1 MDLPREDGLP
11 EPLPADPMP
20 LAKAW
25 LDEAMARGAT
35 RNPNAMALATV
46 DAQGEPDVRMVLCKG
61 LDPDAGHLVFYTNYD
76 SAKARAI
83 EATGVAGVVLHF
95 DDVEQQIRVRGPV
108 VRSPAAES
116 DAYFATRHPV
126 SQLGA
131 WASHQSAPIGS
142 RGELLERVERVIDE
156 LGVGPGVLLGEGAT
170 AIPRPPFWGGYRLIA
185 QRVELWV
192 GEAGRIHDRAVWT
205 RELTR
210 RDEHSMAGGPW
221 EATRLQP

>member
-1 MDLPREDGLP
+1 MDLPREEGLP
-11 EPLPADPMP
+11 ESLPADPMP
-20 LAKAW
+20 LARAW
-25 LDEAMARGAT
+25 LDEAMERAST
-35 RNPNAMALATV
+35 PNPNAMALATV
-46 DAQGEPDVRMVLCKG
+46 DAQGEPDVRMVLCKD
-61 LDPDAGHLVFYTNYD
+61 LDPEAGHLVFFTNYD

-83 EATGVAGVVLHF
+83 EATGRAAVVLHF

-108 VRSPAAES
+108 VRSPASES

-131 WASHQSAPIGS
+131 WASHQSAPIDS
-142 RGELLERVERVIDE
+142 RAELLARVERVIDE
-156 LGVGPGVLLGEGAT
+156 LGVGPGVLMGEGESP
-170 AIPRPPFWGGYRLIA
+170 IPRPPFWGGHRLIA

-205 RELTR
+205 RTLTP

>member
-20 LAKAW
+20 LARAW
-25 LDEAMARGAT
+25 LDEAMARKAT
-35 RNPNAMALATV
+35 RNPNAVALATV

-61 LDPDAGHLVFYTNYD
+61 LEPASGHLVFFTNYD

-83 EATGVAGVVLHF
+83 EATGVAAGVLHF

-142 RGELLERVERVIDE
+142 RAELLARVERVIDE
-156 LGVGPGVLLGEGAT
+156 LGVGPGVLLGEGASP
-170 AIPRPPFWGGYRLIA
+170 IPRPPFWGGFRLFA

-205 RELTR
+205 RTLR
-210 RDEHSMAGGPW
+210 RLDEHSLVGGPW